1 MLREFEKDFFV
12 AAPPFCCCARER
24 TRRAGGAE
32 SCRPLGHTPP
42 SPSLPSFLS
51 THHHPKMKYT
61 LAAAALI
68 AIASTTSGVE
78 AQSSSF
84 GGSLGSIS
92 SNCQQAA
99 LTLLGSEFATCSNL
113 QGLLGIATS
122 TSSSSSIV
130 DPSQY
135 SLPTRLTSLL
145 LSTDP
150 TPQLLVN
157 TWLGGLC
164 DRGNCSD
171 SAIKNATNVVDS
183 GCSSDLAD
191 GNVVISTLRGAIEN
205 FNGEKEAVCLRSTN
219 SSGGG
224 GYCISSLLGEIQ
236 NATDTTLSI
245 DSLASLNLTAFE
257 EIPAATVCTDC
268 NSALLYKFAQTGSL
282 NQSEIQQAQKFCSDD
297 KFGTEVP
304 STVSSEATSNS
315 STTTTSSSGGGT
327 NAATGLRVPP
337 SSLAAAVAVLGSIG
351 VSTLFFA

>member
-1 MLREFEKDFFV
+1 
-12 AAPPFCCCARER
+12 
-24 TRRAGGAE
+24 
-32 SCRPLGHTPP
+32 
-42 SPSLPSFLS
+42 
-51 THHHPKMKYT
+51 MKYT

-130 DPSQY
+130 DPI
-135 SLPTRLTSLL
+135 
-145 LSTDP
+145 
-150 TPQLLVN
+150 N

-205 FNGEKEAVCLRSTN
+205 FNAEKEAVCLRSTN
-219 SSGGG
+219 SSGGGG